1 VGDASSG
8 ARAQVYAIRAD
19 VAVQGLRDFVVD
31 SQLMQDFDDP
41 SQPTH
46 NPNRVA
52 RYQTHLTLVD
62 NQKTPLAHETVK
74 LWADQP
80 NTTLL
85 VNGQSYSVGPED
97 NQCAVVKTGAD
108 GTLLIVSGYTQ
119 ADGSDTPDMSAP
131 PLRAWASF
139 MDPYERM
146 LIYRDREFHNR
157 VSAAHATNT
166 GQSGADDPT
175 SPNLQSAQKYGD
187 LKNQGKAPSSQTSL
201 FTDDEKQQG
210 QPQNVA
216 NAIQKM
222 TASVG
227 TAPPASSKT
236 LKASFALHATD
247 TSAKYVAYTSTPGAQ
262 YSPVNVAANRA
273 AVVLQPG
280 GLSYSSDS
288 AGTAPRAYT
297 SMTPA
302 EATLAIDAL
311 DGVPWHTSQYA
322 TPKVQ
327 NAVKLGAVHLGDA
340 LDDFWDWIKGAVAT
354 ITHVIVAVA
363 EDIYA
368 GIRFIIDGVA
378 HVFQA
383 IITGIEQIASAIG
396 SFFIQLGKLIEEV
409 IEALSVLFQFGHII
423 DTHNILKSELLNRI
437 NGIPN
442 NSAYPGFASL
452 VANNAVP
459 QVDKFF
465 QNSEQTISNALNGLA
480 NALGGNAVNNL
491 PGSGSTVHS
500 TFTVTPKGGGAPSNQ
515 SGQSTWAL
523 QKFNGGSTPTAL
535 TAVRGLQSTED
546 PISAFF
552 SGFLA
557 RLSGDGNLA
566 NEWQQ
571 IKSGAQ
577 NLGSSSASDFL
588 KQGLAELLRIVALVV
603 DGVLAVSNAFI
614 DGLLAQINALVQG
627 MFGDGGFLTAELNIP
642 VLSWLYQ
649 LLFGEPLTILNALM
663 LVVAIPVTILWRVI
677 EGQWPSDSMTV
688 RPTAMLGAAPSI
700 AQNLFGLTN
709 SVLSVVQG
717 VLFGVGDAAGSGS
730 VPLIIGR
737 GALACS
743 VAISGFSVPAIG
755 SDTPS
760 FFDWTSWAVSL
771 SMGLLNIFG
780 SMTFDPG
787 LSEELTYFVP
797 AMLTALSIGQ
807 IFVLSIE
814 FGVQPPPNLI
824 GEAALGVTMAALLPG
839 LINPLKLASEPGAV
853 VVAVLDVVMG
863 LAVAV
868 MGFLEVASSA

>member
-1 VGDASSG
+1 
-8 ARAQVYAIRAD
+8 
-19 VAVQGLRDFVVD
+19 
-31 SQLMQDFDDP
+31 M
-41 SQPTH
+41 
-46 NPNRVA
+46 
-52 RYQTHLTLVD
+52 
-62 NQKTPLAHETVK
+62 
-74 LWADQP
+74 
-80 NTTLL
+80 LL
-85 VNGQSYSVGPED
+85 VNGQNYTIGPD
-97 NQCAVVKTGAD
+97 DDQYAVVNDGPD

-119 ADGSDTPDMSAP
+119 ADGSDAPDMSAP

-157 VSAAHATNT
+157 VAAAHATNA

-175 SPNLQSAQKYGD
+175 RPNLQTAQKYGP
-187 LKNQGKAPSSQTSL
+187 LQKNVGNTGATL
-201 FTDDEKQQG
+201 FTADEQQQG
-210 QPQNVA
+210 QPQQVA
-216 NAIQKM
+216 STIQKM
-222 TASVG
+222 AASVG
-227 TAPPASSKT
+227 TAAPSGSKT
-236 LKASFALHATD
+236 LKASFAQLGTD
-247 TSAKYVAYTSTPGAQ
+247 SPGKYVAYADTPSGQ

-280 GLSYSSDS
+280 GLSYSSNNDKSVPS
-288 AGTAPRAYT
+288 AYS

-302 EATLAIDAL
+302 AATLAIDAL
-311 DGVPWHTSQYA
+311 EGVPWHSSQYA
-322 TPKVQ
+322 TPR
-327 NAVKLGAVHLGDA
+327 VKDAAAKGTLSLGDA
-340 LDDFWDWIKGAVAT
+340 LDDFWNWLKGAVAT
-354 ITHVIVAVA
+354 ITHVIVSVA

-368 GIRFIIDGVA
+368 GIRFIVDGVA

-396 SFFIQLGKLIEEV
+396 SFFIELGKLIEEV

-423 DTHNILKSELLNRI
+423 DTHNILKAELLNRI
-437 NGIPN
+437 NGVQG
-442 NSAYPGFASL
+442 NSTYPGFAAL

-465 QNSEQTISNALNGLA
+465 QNTEQTISNALNGLA
-480 NALGGNAVNNL
+480 NALGGAPVNKL

-515 SGQSTWAL
+515 SSQSTWAL
-523 QKFNGGSTPTAL
+523 QKFNGGIGAGSVS
-535 TAVRGLQSTED
+535 AVRGLQASGD
-546 PISAFF
+546 PVSAFF
-552 SGFLA
+552 SGFIA

-577 NLGSSSASDFL
+577 QLGNSSSASDFL
-588 KQGLAELLRIVALVV
+588 KQGLAELLRIVALLAE
-603 DGVLAVSNAFI
+603 GVLAVSNAFV
-614 DGLLAQINALVQG
+614 DGLLAEINALVQS
-627 MFGDGGFLTAELNIP
+627 MFGAGGFLTTELDIP

-663 LVVAIPVTILWRVI
+663 LVVAIPVTLLWRVI
-677 EGQWPSDSMTV
+677 EGQWPSDSMAA
-688 RPTAMLGAAPSI
+688 RSTARVGLGAAPQVV
-700 AQNLFGLTN
+700 QNLFGLAN
-709 SVLSVVQG
+709 AVLSVIQG
-717 VLFGVGDAAGSGS
+717 ILFGVGDAKGAGS

-743 VAISGFSVPAIG
+743 VAISGFSVPAIS
-755 SDTPS
+755 SDTSS
-760 FFDWTSWAVSL
+760 FFDWTSWAVGL

-780 SMTFDPG
+780 SMNFDPG
-787 LSEELTYFVP
+787 LSEELTAFVP

-814 FGVQPPPNLI
+814 FGVQPPPNVI
-824 GEAALGVTMAALLPG
+824 NQVALGVTMAALLPS
-839 LINPLKLASEPGAV
+839 LINPLKLASEIGAV

-868 MGFLEVASSA
+868 MGFAEVAASA